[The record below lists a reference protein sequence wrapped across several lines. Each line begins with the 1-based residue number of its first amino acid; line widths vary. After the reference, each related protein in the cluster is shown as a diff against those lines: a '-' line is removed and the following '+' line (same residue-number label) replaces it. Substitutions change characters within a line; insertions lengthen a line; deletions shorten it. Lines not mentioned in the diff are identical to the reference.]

1 MLWLILGLIIG
12 VGGFWLV
19 SWTRSRGISLRWYE
33 WLLAV
38 LAVLLAL
45 LAVQLFTGSMAELEP
60 RAAWELLLIVGVPA
74 VILGVLA
81 ALLPWLR
88 QRGSQ
93 PKVGTSEA

>member
-19 SWTRSRGISLRWYE
+19 SWTRSKGISLRWYE

-45 LAVQLFTGSMAELEP
+45 LAVQLFAGSMAELES
-60 RAAWELLLIVGVPA
+60 RAAWLLLLIVGVPA

-81 ALLPWLR
+81 ALLPSLR

-93 PKVGTSEA
+93 PEGVTSEA